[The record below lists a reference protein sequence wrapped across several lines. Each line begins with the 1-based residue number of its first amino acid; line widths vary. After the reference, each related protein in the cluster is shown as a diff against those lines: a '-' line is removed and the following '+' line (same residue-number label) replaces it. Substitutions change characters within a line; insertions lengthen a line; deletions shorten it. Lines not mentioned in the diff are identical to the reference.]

1 MIDRIQESKSL
12 EKEKPAV
19 SPQVEIQKEVL
30 RQTMEGENTA
40 QQLMQVLAN
49 VQPAQQIQATGRAQV
64 TKSGF
69 DVKV

>member
-1 MIDRIQESKSL
+1 MIDRIQERQSL
-12 EKEKPAV
+12 EKEKPQV

-40 QQLMQVLAN
+40 QQLLQVLAN